1 MSKKVLKKFR
11 STNTLYEDYSMEIA
25 PMVVTGESSQTEVVS
40 AGGGKMYLTRG
51 EKHQSRCM
59 HLSIDA
65 RGSYFCF
72 SWM

>member
-1 MSKKVLKKFR
+1 
-11 STNTLYEDYSMEIA
+11 MEIA

-59 HLSIDA
+59 HRSIDA